1 MLQAVADTH
10 AVIWYLFDD
19 RRLSAPARA
28 IFDRAVAGG
37 DTIGMSAITLVEII
51 YLVERGRIPAEA
63 LRRLEHRLALGN
75 SVLVVLAL
83 DHATAAAVARVDR
96 THVPDLPDRLIA
108 AMALRYGVPL
118 LTRDARIQS
127 SAVLTVW

>member
-10 AVIWYLFDD
+10 VVIWYLFAD

-28 IFDRAVAGG
+28 VFDRASLSG
-37 DTIGMSAITLVEII
+37 DTIGMSAIALVEMI

-63 LRRLEHRLALGN
+63 LRRFEYRLALGN
-75 SVLVVLAL
+75 TLLVVLAL
-83 DHATAAAVARVDR
+83 DHATASAVARVDR

-108 AMALRYGVPL
+108 ATALRFGVPL
-118 LTRDARIQS
+118 LTRDARIRS
-127 SAVLTVW
+127 SAVSTVW